1 MLFNS
6 YTFILFFFIVLL
18 LYYIVSSWRQRKALL
33 LAASYVFYAAWNP
46 PLVVL
51 LWFSTLVDWFAAKWI
66 HTSRSRRER
75 RMYLAVSLLA
85 NFGLLGY
92 FKYGTF
98 LLENFLAVARSLGWD
113 LTVAEPSI
121 ILPVGISFYT
131 FQTLSYTLDVYR
143 RRMSP
148 ADSFL
153 DYALYVTF
161 FPQLVAGPIVR
172 AVDFL
177 PQCAQPKAFSGQALG
192 WGLSLMLLGLF
203 EKIAIADGLL
213 APIVEAVY
221 DSPGH
226 LDFISAWCGTFAF
239 AGQIFLDF
247 AGYSLCAIGAA
258 ICLGFTIQDNFRAP
272 YAAVGFSDFWR
283 RWHIS
288 LSSWLRDYLYIPLG
302 GNRHGRF
309 RTLAALSITMLL
321 GGLWHGASWTF
332 VVWGGLHGCY
342 LMLERV
348 IRAIVPRRLAA
359 SPLLQLPASLLTFL
373 FLCMAWVFFRA
384 DSLARASSMA
394 GTLLGLGSRGVKGL
408 FEPSPPP
415 CRMYEHVR
423 PDGVT
428 HLLVPESIALALG
441 ITAILFSIHWL
452 TRNRSI
458 TEAATRMPWWVRSFV
473 LAAMI
478 IGILG
483 LSGEDHAFI
492 YFQF

>member
-6 YTFILFFFIVLL
+6 YTFVVFFITVLI
-18 LYYIVSSWRQRKALL
+18 LYYWIPSWKMRKVIL
-33 LAASYVFYAAWNP
+33 LAASYIFYAAWNP
-46 PLVVL
+46 PFVVL
-51 LWFSTLVDWFAAKWI
+51 LWISTVVDWFAARRI
-66 HTSRSRRER
+66 HVSQSRHRRR
-75 RMYLAVSLLA
+75 LYLAISLVA
-85 NFGLLGY
+85 NVGLLGY

-98 LLENFLAVARSLGWD
+98 ILENFLALARSFGWD
-113 LTVAEPSI
+113 ITVASPSI

-143 RRMSP
+143 RRANP
-148 ADSFL
+148 AGSFL

-177 PQCAQPKAFSGQALG
+177 PQCRQPKAFSGKAVG
-192 WGLSLMLLGLF
+192 WGLSLMLFGLF

-221 DSPGH
+221 DGSARV
-226 LDFISAWCGTFAF
+226 DFVSAWCGTLAF

-258 ICLGFTIQDNFRAP
+258 LCLGFTIQDNFRSP
-272 YAAVGFSDFWR
+272 YGAVGFSDFWR

-302 GNRHGRF
+302 GSRHGPLRMF
-309 RTLAALSITMLL
+309 ASLTITMLL

-332 VVWGGLHGCY
+332 VIWGGLHGFY
-342 LMLERV
+342 LVLERGV
-348 IRAIVPRRLAA
+348 RAVVPRRLAGM
-359 SPLLQLPASLLTFL
+359 SWLQWPVAFLTFL
-373 FLCMAWVFFRA
+373 LVCLAWVFFRA
-384 DSLARASSMA
+384 RSFDQGLDISA
-394 GTLLGLGSRGVKGL
+394 TLLGLGRNDAT
-408 FEPSPPP
+408 
-415 CRMYEHVR
+415 R
-423 PDGVT
+423 
-428 HLLVPESIALALG
+428 LLLPESIVTSLG
-441 ITAILFSIHWL
+441 ITILLLSFHGLMRERAITQLV
-452 TRNRSI
+452 TRI
-458 TEAATRMPWWVRSFV
+458 PWWARSLV
-473 LAAMI
+473 LAAML

>member
-6 YTFILFFFIVLL
+6 YAFVVFFCSVVI
-18 LYYIVSSWRQRKALL
+18 LYYTLPAWRQRKALL
-33 LAASYVFYAAWNP
+33 LTASYVFYAAWNP
-46 PLVVL
+46 PFVML
-51 LWFSTLVDWFAAKWI
+51 LWISTIVDWFAAKGI
-66 HTSRSRRER
+66 HTCQFRHRRR
-75 RMYLAVSLLA
+75 LYLAVSLLA
-85 NFGLLGY
+85 NLGLLGY

-98 LLENFLAVARSLGWD
+98 LLENFLALAQSLGWN
-113 LTVAEPSI
+113 LTLAKPSI

-143 RRMSP
+143 RRMAP

-172 AVDFL
+172 AGDFL
-177 PQCAQPKAFSGQALG
+177 PQCHQPKSFSGRAVG

-213 APIVEAVY
+213 APIAEAVY
-221 DSPGH
+221 DSPRQP
-226 LDFISAWCGTFAF
+226 DFLSAWCGTFAF

-247 AGYSLCAIGAA
+247 GGYSLCAIGAA
-258 ICLGFTIQDNFRAP
+258 MCLGFSIQDNFRSP

-302 GNRHGRF
+302 GNRRGHF

-332 VVWGGLHGCY
+332 VVWGGLHGGY
-342 LMLERV
+342 LMLERGV
-348 IRAIVPRRLAA
+348 RRIVPRPLAA
-359 SPLLQLPASLLTFL
+359 SPLLQLPAGLLTFL
-373 FLCMAWVFFRA
+373 LLCMAWVFFRA
-384 DSLARASSMA
+384 DSLDRASNMA
-394 GTLLGLGSRGVKGL
+394 ATLLGLGPAGVKGIL
-408 FEPSPPP
+408 QPPP
-415 CRMYEHVR
+415 
-423 PDGVT
+423 DGAT
-428 HLLVPESIALALG
+428 RLLQPESIALALG
-441 ITAILFSIHWL
+441 ITAVLLSIHWL
-452 TRNRSI
+452 TRNRSL
-458 TEAATRMPWWVRSFV
+458 ADVATRLPWWARSLV

-478 IGILG
+478 VGILG

>member
-6 YTFILFFFIVLL
+6 YTFIVFFCSVLL
-18 LYYIVSSWRQRKALL
+18 LYYLIPIWKYRKTLL

-46 PLVVL
+46 PFVVL
-51 LWFSTLVDWFAAKWI
+51 LWISTLVDWFAAKGI
-66 HTSRSRRER
+66 HRSQSRHRRR
-75 RMYLAVSLLA
+75 VFLAVSLLA
-85 NFGLLGY
+85 NLGLLGY
-92 FKYGTF
+92 FKYGGF
-98 LLENFLAVARSLGWD
+98 LLENFLVLAKSLGWD
-113 LTVAEPSI
+113 LVLAKPSI

-143 RRMSP
+143 RRMPP
-148 ADSFL
+148 AESFL

-177 PQCAQPKAFSGQALG
+177 PQCRQPKVFSSRAVG

-203 EKIAIADGLL
+203 EKVALADGLL
-213 APIVEAVY
+213 APIAEAVY
-221 DSPGH
+221 GSSDRP
-226 LDFISAWCGTFAF
+226 DFLSAWCGTFAF

-258 ICLGFTIQDNFRAP
+258 MCLGFTIQDNFRSP

-302 GNRHGRF
+302 GSRHGRF
-309 RTLAALSITMLL
+309 RTFASLSVTMLL

-342 LMLERV
+342 LVLERIV
-348 IRAIVPRRLAA
+348 RGIVPRRVAA
-359 SPLLQLPASLLTFL
+359 SSLLQVPASLLTFL
-373 FLCMAWVFFRA
+373 LLCIAWVFFRA
-384 DSLARASSMA
+384 DTLGKASSMTA
-394 GTLLGLGSRGVKGL
+394 TLLGLGPGGMKGMFQPPSISPYQQLPSSGVA
-408 FEPSPPP
+408 
-415 CRMYEHVR
+415 
-423 PDGVT
+423 
-428 HLLVPESIALALG
+428 HLLQPESIVLSLG
-441 ITAILFSIHWL
+441 ITALLLSVHWL
-452 TRNRSI
+452 TRNRSLA
-458 TEAATRMPWWVRSFV
+458 EVAARVPWWTRSLV

-478 IGILG
+478 IGIVG